1 MGSSTNGLFQ
11 NNTSDVLTRLS
22 YDHVSLGNQCDGNNR
37 EAYLAEVGHC
47 LSQGK
52 FTVEIAAA
60 RVSMLVPP

>member
-22 YDHVSLGNQCDGNNR
+22 HDDVDLGHQSDGNNR
-37 EAYLAEVGHC
+37 KAYLVCVGHG

>member
-1 MGSSTNGLFQ
+1 MSCNLA
-11 NNTSDVLTRLS
+11 DVLTRS
-22 YDHVSLGNQCDGNNR
+22 SHDHLSLGNQCDGNNR

-60 RVSMLVPP
+60 RVSTLVPP